1 MIFLLALTL
10 ALTSAPCTVDQ
21 CDGALCTV
29 ELPTGELVTVLRL
42 PGMAEGGLTKCPTT
56 N

>member
-21 CDGALCTV
+21 CEGMLCTV
-29 ELPTGELVTVLRL
+29 ELPTGELVTVLRM
-42 PGMAEGGLTKCPTT
+42 PGMAEGDRVACPL
-56 N
+56 